1 MSSSHTDEITEA
13 SLKDRMMNN
22 EPIQFSSPVSL
33 INVKREVGEKVI
45 LDASV
50 SFPRASITAVM
61 GASGSGKTTMLNIIA
76 GSIQASDGRV
86 CRNCS
91 SLGYVMQRD
100 ILVETDT
107 VEESLTFVADV
118 QLSRLPRELRRDIVD
133 RVIDELGLGS
143 IRHNLVGKVAEN
155 SRGVSGG
162 EKKRVAIAQTL
173 ISNPD
178 ILLLDEPTSGL
189 DSYAASNIVDTLSNL
204 ARSGKT
210 VICTIHQPSSELFQK
225 FDHLIL
231 VSCGRVVYSGRP
243 MDSVKYFE
251 DRGHLCPIYNNPPD
265 FFIKT
270 LMENEHLSGQLSR
283 DWTANELFVDHQTPE
298 LPDDSPPPRPINLLL
313 ATHCKRFWRRSLR
326 DPYTAKYRILQNFV
340 ISIIYGTFFWNLGND
355 KAGVDAKLGSMFYM
369 VLYQGIIF
377 SFMSAISSFPLE
389 IGSVMREQLT
399 YPYGLSQY
407 TLSKSIMEFPLS
419 FVCNLLFGTIANF
432 MIGLNADFSRYVK
445 FITINLLCA
454 MVGQS
459 WGYMITSTFQTLEV
473 INAVTPIMIPFVIMG
488 GYFTVDVPIGAVWMY
503 NLSFVRWTFQAMAEV
518 VFEGTI
524 LDCPQNVTNC
534 YLTGAELLDDYRVES
549 GIFWKSCL
557 VLGSQFVILRVLI
570 AAALWRRKKWCNNV
584 QE

>member
-1 MSSSHTDEITEA
+1 
-13 SLKDRMMNN
+13 MNN
-22 EPIQFSSPVSL
+22 EPTQFSSPVSL

-76 GSIQASDGRV
+76 GRISASNGKV

-100 ILVETDT
+100 VLVETDT

-118 QLSRLPRELRRDIVD
+118 QLSHLPRELRRDIVD
-133 RVIDELGLGS
+133 RVINELGLEKV
-143 IRHNLVGKVAEN
+143 RHNLVGKVGEN
-155 SRGVSGG
+155 ARGVSGG

-189 DSYAASNIVDTLSNL
+189 DSYAASNIVDALSSL

-210 VICTIHQPSSELFQK
+210 IICTIHQPSSELFQK
-225 FDHLIL
+225 FDHLVL
-231 VSCGRVVYSGRP
+231 VSCGRVVYSGQP
-243 MDSVKYFE
+243 INSVKYFE
-251 DRGHLCPIYNNPPD
+251 ERGHLCPIYNNPPD
-265 FFIKT
+265 FFIRT
-270 LMENEHLSGQLSR
+270 LMENEHLSVELSR
-283 DWTANELFVDHQTPE
+283 DWTTETPE
-298 LPDDSPPPRPINLLL
+298 APEDSITGSAPQPANLLL

-340 ISIIYGTFFWNLGND
+340 ISIIYGTFFWNLGDD

-377 SFMSAISSFPLE
+377 SFMSAISSFPPE

-399 YPYGLSQY
+399 YPYHLSQY

-419 FVCNLLFGTIANF
+419 FICNLLFGTVTNF
-432 MIGLNADFSRYVK
+432 MIGLNTDFTRYVK

-459 WGYMITSTFQTLEV
+459 WGYLITSAFQTLEV

-488 GYFTVDVPIGAVWMY
+488 GYFTVDVPIGAIWMY
-503 NLSFVRWTFQAMAEV
+503 NLSFVRWTFQAMVEV
-518 VFEGTI
+518 VFEETT
-524 LDCPQNVTNC
+524 LDCPANVTNC
-534 YLTGAELLDDYRVES
+534 YSTGAELLDNYRVES

-557 VLGSQFVILRVLI
+557 VLSSQFIILRVLI
-570 AAALWRRKKWCNNV
+570 AAALWRRKKWYNNV